1 MPRAVVTRSP
11 YREVGV
17 VNPGWL
23 LDHGVHHESS
33 LERRFIMVALS
44 CPVVRDIHHQ
54 PCEIDLTLA
63 SGEAC
68 RYTPD
73 FLLHLVDGAEVIA
86 EVKSS
91 KFLPQHAMKLEAARA
106 SFNLKG
112 MGFEV
117 FTDDMIDGSGLSARA
132 ILLMRYGRLTFS
144 LEEARKCK
152 AELESRCEAS
162 ANVRELVAMGVNEEV
177 IWNLVAQHQ
186 LRVPAGLNLSQE
198 EVVSINQHQGDCHVY
213 LRQWF
218 GAA

>member
-11 YREVGV
+11 HREVGV

-54 PCEIDLTLA
+54 PHEIDLTLG
-63 SGEAC
+63 SGETC

-73 FLLHLVDGAEVIA
+73 FLLHLIDGSKVIV
-86 EVKSS
+86 EVKPA
-91 KFLPQHAMKLEAARA
+91 KFVPQHNMKLDAAKA
-106 SFNLKG
+106 AFKLE
-112 MGFEV
+112 GFEFEV
-117 FTDDMIDGSGLSARA
+117 VTDDMIDGCGLSSRA
-132 ILLMRYGRLTFS
+132 MLLMRYGRLSFS
-144 LEEARKCK
+144 LAEAKKCRT
-152 AELESRCEAS
+152 ELESRCDGSAS
-162 ANVRELVAMGVNEEV
+162 VRDLMANGVHEEL

-213 LRQWF
+213 LRQWL